1 MLNLLQRLG
10 VATAGF
16 DRWELHFTGA
26 ESASTWWAA
35 GILLLALLLFLWP
48 AVRPAP
54 RGKTAALLLLR
65 LLAAAILLLA
75 LFQPT
80 LRLAKAVRLKNS
92 LAVLMDRSASMGL
105 GETDH
110 GATRLSQALEFVAR
124 NRSYFDELEQNF
136 QVRYFAFDE
145 TLRPLPGRPDATLAP
160 FGKATHILEALAD
173 AVKELGSQPLG
184 GVLVLTDGADNGR
197 LRQIFKAR
205 AAAEPKATAG
215 SKGPADFRG
224 AADPAAQ
231 TAQPISIPDLA
242 DLQAPVHT
250 VLCGRP
256 EGLHDLAIAEAEH
269 DEYGFVHNPFVV
281 KVKIRSAGQVAAQ
294 VPLTLKSGDQVL
306 VTREVKLDPQQEI
319 TEVKLDF
326 TPRKVGEFLYTLEL
340 PVFAGEASDQNNR
353 LSFPLRVL
361 RDKVRVLYIVGNPSW
376 DERFLRLAMKRN
388 PSVDLVSFYILREY
402 GDNPAAPQDD
412 LALIPFPVQ
421 KLFTEELPNFDLV
434 IFQNFFG
441 MEYIQPSFMPLL
453 RDYVKVRGG
462 SLLVIGGIRAL
473 LGGNAFNAPL
483 EEILPLEM
491 SPDWPNFLEG
501 DYSIY
506 LTPAGRT
513 HPITRLSEDPAE
525 NEKIWK
531 SLPALSGIN
540 KTLRPRPGALVL
552 AEHPFARG
560 ADGNLPVIAITEA
573 GAGRCL
579 VVATDSTWH
588 WNLPAVGE
596 GQSNKP
602 YQIFWDNALRWL
614 LQDPEMKL
622 LSLTRDKGRYRPG
635 EDVHIAL
642 EVLDESYQPSDQ
654 AKVKLEAAE
663 APAGV
668 QLAIPEPT
676 PAGRGKYDFILKPP
690 AAGGYR
696 LRASAELNGRSLG
709 HDEVL
714 FEVAEDNRELLD
726 VALRPEWL
734 QEISKETGGV
744 SVRADEG
751 AGKLGFKNPVVE
763 KITGTRD
770 LPLWDN
776 LFTFLFALAPLGL
789 EWFLRRRWGL
799 S

>member
-10 VATAGF
+10 ISTAGF
-16 DRWELHFTGA
+16 DRWDLHWTGA
-26 ESASTWWAA
+26 ESAATWWVA
-35 GILLLALLLFLWP
+35 GILLVVILLFLWP
-48 AVRPAP
+48 AVRPAK
-54 RGKTAALLLLR
+54 RGKSAALLILR
-65 LLAAAILLLA
+65 LLAAAILLAA

-80 LRLAKAVRLKNS
+80 LRLAKVVRLKNS

-110 GATRLSQALEFVAR
+110 GPTRLSQALEFVSQ
-124 NRSYFDELEQNF
+124 NRSYLDDLEQNF

-145 TLRPLPGRPDATLAP
+145 TLHPLPGRPDATLTATGP
-160 FGKATHILEALAD
+160 ATHILEAMSD
-173 AVKELGSQPLG
+173 AVKELGSQPLAG
-184 GVLVLTDGADNGR
+184 MLILTDGADNGR
-197 LRQIFKAR
+197 LSQIFKAR
-205 AAAEPKATAG
+205 AAAEISSTLGARVPP
-215 SKGPADFRG
+215 PAQ
-224 AADPAAQ
+224 PAP
-231 TAQPISIPDLA
+231 TAQPIIIPDLA

-256 EGLHDLAIAEAEH
+256 EGLHDLAIAEAAH
-269 DEYGFVHNPFVV
+269 DDYGFVHNPFLV
-281 KVKIRSAGQVAAQ
+281 KVKIRSAGQAATR

-306 VTREVKLDPQQEI
+306 VTREVELDPKQEI

-340 PVFAGEASDQNNR
+340 PVFAGEASDQNNLLR
-353 LSFPLRVL
+353 FPLRVL

-388 PSVDLVSFYILREY
+388 PSVDLVSFYILREW
-402 GDNPAAPQDD
+402 GDNPEAPQDE
-412 LALIPFPVQ
+412 LALIPFPTQ

-441 MEYIQPSFMPLL
+441 MEYIQPNYMTLL

-483 EEILPLEM
+483 EEILPVEM
-491 SPDWPNFLEG
+491 SPDWPNFQEG
-501 DYSIY
+501 DYTMY

-513 HPITRLSEDPAE
+513 HPITRLSDDPAE
-525 NEKIWK
+525 NERIWK

-540 KTLRPRPGALVL
+540 QTLRPRPGALVL
-552 AEHPFARG
+552 AEHPFARAG
-560 ADGNLPVIAITEA
+560 EGNLPVIAITEA
-573 GAGRCL
+573 GAGRCM

-596 GQSNKP
+596 GKSNKP

-622 LSLTRDKGRYRPG
+622 LSLTRDQGRYRPG

-654 AKVKLEAAE
+654 AQVKLEVAE
-663 APAGV
+663 APAGA
-668 QLAIPEPT
+668 QLTIPEPT

-696 LRASAELNGRSLG
+696 LRASANLSGRSLG

-714 FEVAEDNRELLD
+714 FEVAEDNREFLD

-734 QEISKETGGV
+734 QEISRQTGGV

-751 AGKLGFKNPVVE
+751 AGKLGFKNPKVE

-776 LFTFLFALAPLGL
+776 LFTFLFALAPLCL